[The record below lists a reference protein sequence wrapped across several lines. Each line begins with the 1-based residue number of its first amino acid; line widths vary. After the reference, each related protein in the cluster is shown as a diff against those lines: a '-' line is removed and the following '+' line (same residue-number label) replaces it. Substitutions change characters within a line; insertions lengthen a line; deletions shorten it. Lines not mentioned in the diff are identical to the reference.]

1 MCIVFEAIWKNI
13 GGLLC
18 FVLEVVWKNLEI
30 S

>member
-1 MCIVFEAIWKNI
+1 MCIVFEAIWKNL